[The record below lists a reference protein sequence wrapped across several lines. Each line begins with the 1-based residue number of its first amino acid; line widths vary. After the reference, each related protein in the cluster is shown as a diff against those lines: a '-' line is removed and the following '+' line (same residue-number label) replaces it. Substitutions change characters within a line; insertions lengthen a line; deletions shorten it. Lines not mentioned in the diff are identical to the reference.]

1 MPPEDRRDF
10 VKGISCPK
18 CRKRIPEHAEKE
30 RALSSL
36 IETLNQIEAEVR
48 QILATLRSPKGIS
61 SIRDADSLA
70 GAFFYSCQIG
80 EERIRTARKK
90 DYITDVQVQAL
101 NNELRGFV
109 RKILEVSGTSPLLRD
124 AVKQLSETEPGLKA
138 LLAAV

>member
-90 DYITDVQVQAL
+90 I
-101 NNELRGFV
+101 
-109 RKILEVSGTSPLLRD
+109 ISPTFRSRPSTMNYEDLCGR
-124 AVKQLSETEPGLKA
+124 SWRFPGLRPCCGMR
-138 LLAAV
+138 